1 MMPIYTLKD
10 TKTQDDWDVQMSY
23 DDLQIVLDENPEFI
37 HVLKPLKISA
47 VAGRSNLR
55 KAGDGWKDV
64 LKEVKKSSGRRN
76 NINV

>member
-1 MMPIYTLKD
+1 MPIYTLKD
-10 TKTQDDWDVQMSY
+10 TKTQDEWDVQMSY
-23 DDLQIVLDENPEFI
+23 DDLQIVLDENPEFL

-47 VAGRSNLR
+47 GAGRSNLN

-64 LKEVKKSSGRRN
+64 LKEVKKNSGRRN